1 MMPVKK
7 VRGGYKVVSYVTGKP
22 LKRVYKSKKAAEN
35 AAATSKRRSMR
46 KRSTGSRRARN
57 SRRRMY

>member
-1 MMPVKK
+1 MPVKK

-35 AAATSKRRSMR
+35 AASTSKRRSQR
-46 KRSTGSRRARN
+46 KRSTGSRRAKK
-57 SRRRMY
+57 SRSFY

>member
-1 MMPVKK
+1 MPVKK
-7 VRGGYKVVSYVTGKP
+7 VKGGYKVVSSVTGRT
-22 LKRVYKSKKAAEN
+22 LKRTYKSRSAAMN
-35 AAATSKRRSMR
+35 ASKTSKRRSMR